1 MFLDIE
7 KIDNKILLQ
16 CFSDSYHEQNLSWIL
31 EKFEKNETFVAK
43 RCFYLTKESVDS
55 YDEHDLQYI
64 SFSLSDFF
72 IINGNKKRNIKN

>member
-31 EKFEKNETFVAK
+31 EKFEKKVFVTSS
-43 RCFYLTKESVDS
+43 RLSL
-55 YDEHDLQYI
+55 EHSMFLWNTVSPMLLMTQMYI
-64 SFSLSDFF
+64 VLA
-72 IINGNKKRNIKN
+72 